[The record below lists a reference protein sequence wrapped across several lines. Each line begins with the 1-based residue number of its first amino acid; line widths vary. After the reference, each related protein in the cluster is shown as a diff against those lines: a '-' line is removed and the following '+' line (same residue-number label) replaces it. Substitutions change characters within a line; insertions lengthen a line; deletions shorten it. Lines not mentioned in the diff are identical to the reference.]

1 MKSNTVAQ
9 GFGGTI
15 WDSSASI
22 IKFFEFM
29 ENKFNNSDDTGSQ
42 RDDDKNDGVFFL
54 ERKRVLE
61 LGAGTGIVGLAL
73 ARMGAAVT
81 LTDRAPLAPLL
92 RRNAARNFPA
102 AGARAA
108 MG

>member
-1 MKSNTVAQ
+1 MFFVRTNLYSHSFITSLPL
-9 GFGGTI
+9 T
-15 WDSSASI
+15 SSPLSP
-22 IKFFEFM
+22 
-29 ENKFNNSDDTGSQ
+29 
-42 RDDDKNDGVFFL
+42 RH
-54 ERKRVLE
+54 RVLE

-108 MG
+108 MGGGRPPAAAGGRRRRLLLLGLGGGE